1 MRVIINCIVILLY
14 FILVCCFWSA
24 VIEIILKKSHTIT
37 ENQLVSPFRL
47 YYTSYIWDKFNS
59 LQWYSIKI
67 WFHLCETRI
76 LLAEVCHVVF
86 VTSLYMT
93 GEWARWSF
101 MHYQIYTQI
110 ASEFEIFIPKKI
122 NVNDQWSRYLSEFAF
137 EIICMQWCDSR
148 IIKTNTKHLWK
159 YIEKLIIFQFLNYF

>member
-24 VIEIILKKSHTIT
+24 IIEIILKKIT
-37 ENQLVSPFRL
+37 HNNRESTCIAISPLLHQLHIRPIQFIAMIFHKNLVSFMRN
-47 YYTSYIWDKFNS
+47 T
-59 LQWYSIKI
+59 YST
-67 WFHLCETRI
+67 CRS
-76 LLAEVCHVVF
+76 VSC

-148 IIKTNTKHLWK
+148 IIKTNTNHLWK
-159 YIEKLIIFQFLNYF
+159 YIKILIIFSIFE